1 MITTYVL
8 AAMAVINALQ
18 LVLLV
23 RLARRVTGAERMHDR
38 LSHFAEALSLLTDT
52 TEQGLA
58 NVAAGLTAFGT
69 KTSTRGTTRATT
81 RRIVSAAKKGRPVA
95 AIAADESMSE
105 SEIRL
110 HLGLGVAPRATEADH
125 GSLRV

>member
-58 NVAAGLTAFGT
+58 NVAAGLTAVGT

-81 RRIVSAAKKGRPVA
+81 RRIVSAAKKGRPVT

-110 HLGLGVAPRATEADH
+110 HLGLGVAVRATEADH